1 MKGFIV
7 LALLALPLLSSPA
20 NAKDNLLA
28 KNWSKVDEN
37 HAELERSGKTY
48 VLDSYIVLFE
58 QPYYVHVRAKDGQ
71 ALDAAGAETL
81 AAEYIQPRGCTQP
94 LERRKDLDRSNGD
107 GTELVLGFQC

>member
-7 LALLALPLLSSPA
+7 LALLALPLLPA
-20 NAKDNLLA
+20 QADAKENILA
-28 KNWSKVDEN
+28 RNWSKVDEN
-37 HAELERSGKTY
+37 HAELERGGKTY

-58 QPYYVHVRAKDGQ
+58 QPYYLHVRAKDGQ
-71 ALDAAGAETL
+71 ALDTTEAEALAG
-81 AAEYIQPRGCTQP
+81 EYIQPRGCTQP

>member
-7 LALLALPLLSSPA
+7 LALLALPLLSAPA
-20 NAKDNLLA
+20 NAGEGLLA
-28 KNWSKVDEN
+28 RNWSKVDEN
-37 HAELERSGKTY
+37 HAELERAGRTY

-58 QPYYVHVRAKDGQ
+58 QPYYIHVRAKDGQ
-71 ALDAAGAETL
+71 ALDATDAETL

-107 GTELVLGFQC
+107 GTERVLGFQC

>member
-7 LALLALPLLSSPA
+7 LALLAMPLLPAQA
-20 NAKDNLLA
+20 NAKENLLA
-28 KNWSKVDEN
+28 RNWSKVDEN
-37 HAELERSGKTY
+37 HAELERGGKTY

-58 QPYYVHVRAKDGQ
+58 QPYYIHVRTKDGQ
-71 ALDAAGAETL
+71 ALDAADAEAM

-107 GTELVLGFQC
+107 GSELVLGFQC